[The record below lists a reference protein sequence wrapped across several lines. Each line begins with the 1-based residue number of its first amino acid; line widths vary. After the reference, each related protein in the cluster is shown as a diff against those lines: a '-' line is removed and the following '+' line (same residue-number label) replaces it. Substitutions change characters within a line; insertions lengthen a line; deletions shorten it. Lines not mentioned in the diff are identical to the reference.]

1 MDVKNISKTPNDT
14 TKIVLYLKDEER
26 RQLKKLSGKLGKND
40 FETIKYAL
48 RLVSWWSKNEIEPE
62 E

>member
-1 MDVKNISKTPNDT
+1 MDMTNVSKTPNGT

-62 E
+62 D